1 MSDDT
6 LLGDDNRL
14 LSRGNSRE
22 ALPKRSFVQSTYLN
36 LETANNTPSL
46 NILGKFEESSKLDS
60 EDRLNNLRIQ
70 NEDLLAAND

>member
-14 LSRGNSRE
+14 PSRGNSRE
-22 ALPKRSFVQSTYLN
+22 VLPKRSFVQSAYLD
-36 LETANNTPSL
+36 LEPANNTPSL

-70 NEDLLAAND
+70 NEDLLSANE